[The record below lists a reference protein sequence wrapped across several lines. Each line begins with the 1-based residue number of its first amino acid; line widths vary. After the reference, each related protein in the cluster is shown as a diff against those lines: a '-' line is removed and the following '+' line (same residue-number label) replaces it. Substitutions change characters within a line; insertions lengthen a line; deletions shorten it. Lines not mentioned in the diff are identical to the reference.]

1 MLVSTKIAPRPMD
14 DGHPCFCQK
23 VRSSSS
29 VILLFQ
35 IVIIDLFVS
44 ATYSYVPFF
53 SKLQF
58 TTNSIGSSFSRCT
71 ALERNEHSFPPPA
84 KDQNSNGKVATFII
98 EHFDW
103 QNTDDFNEVS
113 NLCINVFFQ
122 EKAELERNSP
132 MKNSY
137 SHVARDAVNDF
148 FLSFSLQHLKD
159 LQQKD
164 LSTRKQN
171 LSKDEKNEMLIARQ
185 VFPCST
191 NGCIKARKGKDFV
204 LSNETKIYNL
214 VDKNLGKDNKYILG
228 DIVGFVEVTSKA
240 FALGQGADFTDTG
253 KVKQRPVLSNLCV
266 KKDLRGSGVG
276 SSLLEACENAVTTW
290 KPSYDEVILLVDED
304 NTNAIQFYDR
314 RGYQAVFSDPASR
327 RYETSGLFVRNVRS
341 TKICMR
347 KKLRMPES
355 QPKEKVEYNF
365 N

>member
-1 MLVSTKIAPRPMD
+1 
-14 DGHPCFCQK
+14 
-23 VRSSSS
+23 
-29 VILLFQ
+29 LFQ

-266 KKDLRGSGVG
+266 KRDLRGSGVG

-290 KPSYDEVILLVDED
+290 KPSYDEV
-304 NTNAIQFYDR
+304 
-314 RGYQAVFSDPASR
+314 SR
-327 RYETSGLFVRNVRS
+327 PSHLY
-341 TKICMR
+341 
-347 KKLRMPES
+347 
-355 QPKEKVEYNF
+355 Y
-365 N
+365 